1 MFDFEGIKHGFRDD
15 LPGYVCG
22 LLSGGILYLGFAIA
36 TLIGAP
42 AP

>member
-1 MFDFEGIKHGFRDD
+1 MFDYRAIKQGFRDD
-15 LPGYVCG
+15 LPGFVCG
-22 LLSGGILYLGFAIA
+22 LLAGPILYLGFAIA

>member
-1 MFDFEGIKHGFRDD
+1 MFDFEGIARGFRDD

-22 LLSGGILYLGFAIA
+22 LLAGPVLYLLVCIA